1 MKKLL
6 ISLCIVSSLFAQEQI
21 EENSNIVKTSE
32 LELFLFK
39 IGFQSLLN
47 DVEITKNKSSLN
59 EEELKKLNQKVNII
73 MDEVYKSKRVLK
85 TDSSSVVV
93 NNDVNRKEIE
103 SLKNEI
109 ALLKEQMNKL
119 QASNPQIKEIKKEVE
134 PKVEVKKIDST
145 KIATVRPDELYVRAK
160 AAADAQILQ
169 TLKKGDKLEIQKCS
183 KFGWCKL
190 KGEKKY
196 VAKFLLDF

>member
-6 ISLCIVSSLFAQEQI
+6 LSLCLASSLFAQEQI
-21 EENSNIVKTSE
+21 EAQEDNIVKTSE

-85 TDSSSVVV
+85 TDSSSVVI
-93 NNDVNRKEIE
+93 NNDVNKKEIE
-103 SLKNEI
+103 ILRNEI
-109 ALLKEQMNKL
+109 ALLKEQMKEL
-119 QASNPQIKEIKKEVE
+119 QTSKAQIKEEKKEVKTKIE
-134 PKVEVKKIDST
+134 PKEESLTMALVKT
-145 KIATVRPDELYVRAK
+145 DELYVRAK
-160 AAADAQILQ
+160 PFSDAQILY
-169 TLKKGDKLEIQKCS
+169 TLKKDDEIEIERCT

-190 KGEKKY
+190 KNEEKY
-196 VAKFLLDF
+196 VARFLIKL